1 MPAVR
6 VFQILKDR
14 VTSSGAT
21 LPMEKRAMFW
31 FQNYRT
37 DLDRWQ
43 KNEEILK
50 PSYKK
55 IERWKFS
62 KQLVP
67 TIRPTIGKL
76 FMFMYQAKW
85 DAELPYW
92 DALPLCIPLEHYDDG
107 FLGLNLHYLPYRERA
122 ILFDNLYSIALHK
135 NADFKTKFQVTYEY
149 LTQASRLRA
158 YKPCVK
164 RYLYNY
170 IRSGGMLHIG
180 SSEWDIALFLPC
192 ELFQKQTKQH
202 VWVESK
208 KKIGR

>member
-14 VTSSGAT
+14 VEKSGVM

-31 FQNYRT
+31 FQNYGTELR
-37 DLDRWQ
+37 RWQ
-43 KNEEILK
+43 VSEESLS
-50 PSYKK
+50 PSFKK

-62 KQLVP
+62 KQLVSTQKP
-67 TIRPTIGKL
+67 DLGKL
-76 FMFMYQAKW
+76 FMFVYQAKW

-92 DALPLCIPLEHYDDG
+92 DALPLCIPIEHYDDG

-122 ILFDNLYSIALHK
+122 VLFDNLYSIANYK
-135 NADFKTKFQVTYEY
+135 TVDFKTRFHATYEY
-149 LTQASRLRA
+149 LSQTRQLRA
-158 YKPCVK
+158 FRPCVK

-170 IRSGGMLHIG
+170 IRSGGLLQIG

-192 ELFQKQTKQH
+192 ELFQKESKQT
-202 VWVESK
+202 VWVIEK
-208 KKIGR
+208 AKYRL